1 MNVDISID
9 SYPST
14 DFGVLIVSPLTS
26 GAITISLDNATTAAM
41 TPGKYVYDVVVTSA
55 QNVKSRILEGV
66 ITIVEGVTV

>member
-1 MNVDISID
+1 
-9 SYPST
+9 
-14 DFGVLIVSPLTS
+14 
-26 GAITISLDNATTAAM
+26 M